1 MSLTLKEPIMTMHFL
16 AEESPFVFASDEQ
29 LDLSDAE
36 VKQLYTPDWGT
47 DPMEILMAK
56 QERQLVSNL

>member
-1 MSLTLKEPIMTMHFL
+1 MTMHFL